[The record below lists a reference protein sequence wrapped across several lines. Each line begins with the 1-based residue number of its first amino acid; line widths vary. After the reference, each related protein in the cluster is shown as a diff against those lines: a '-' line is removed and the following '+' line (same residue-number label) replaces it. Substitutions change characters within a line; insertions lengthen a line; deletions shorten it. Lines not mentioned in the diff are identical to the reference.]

1 MICVWWS
8 KIFAAVVQFSEA
20 KLKKFILATV
30 VALFGGNASAAT
42 LGFNNLVD
50 AWIDSDEPYKSSA
63 TIIEAGYTIR
73 GTAGTG
79 CNLDGRFYS
88 AGTLQLQD
96 VQGCMSSFSGAI
108 ISASGRP
115 FSVFNLEIAGGF
127 PNAIRYDLFGPFVD
141 DPMGNYYPFFESGV
155 FGGEIINRDGFRL
168 GARVVGYSATKAD
181 GSVLRGSLLTPFG
194 APDQKHELV
203 APEAFHDIVELG
215 LYYRRTF
222 NALEVMCEP
231 TNINSGV
238 FSLNLT
244 NALSE
249 ACIAG
254 RSEMI
259 LSDGSYFNIGIYDY
273 RTGAVVLDN
282 FTVSPV
288 PLPASALLMLGAL
301 AGLVGM
307 GRQKRNRPMLR
318 FI

>member
-1 MICVWWS
+1 
-8 KIFAAVVQFSEA
+8 
-20 KLKKFILATV
+20 
-30 VALFGGNASAAT
+30 
-42 LGFNNLVD
+42 
-50 AWIDSDEPYKSSA
+50 
-63 TIIEAGYTIR
+63 
-73 GTAGTG
+73 
-79 CNLDGRFYS
+79 
-88 AGTLQLQD
+88 
-96 VQGCMSSFSGAI
+96 
-108 ISASGRP
+108 
-115 FSVFNLEIAGGF
+115 
-127 PNAIRYDLFGPFVD
+127 
-141 DPMGNYYPFFESGV
+141 
-155 FGGEIINRDGFRL
+155 
-168 GARVVGYSATKAD
+168 
-181 GSVLRGSLLTPFG
+181 
-194 APDQKHELV
+194 
-203 APEAFHDIVELG
+203 
-215 LYYRRTF
+215 
-222 NALEVMCEP
+222 MCEP